1 MIKNKKWS
9 NWLIRIFTI
18 IFLFL
23 FAGCEVTDEITTP
36 RSPGIN
42 QSISQESINESPTDK
57 EQSPSKTDTTKV
69 KVKKGQSYTSKDEVA
84 AYIHEFKELPPNYI
98 TKKEAQKSGWDSSK
112 GNLWEVTDK
121 KSIGG
126 DVFGNYESLLP
137 EPDYYGENLDALW
150 DCLLE
155 DSSAKKITLYNIRPM
170 VDNLGSYGERIINL
184 LERAAKENENIVV
197 YIERDNGI

>member
-1 MIKNKKWS
+1 MIKNKKSS

-137 EPDYYGENLDALW
+137 EAEGRIYYECDINYNGGYRGAERLIYSNDGLIYYTNDHY
-150 DCLLE
+150 
-155 DSSAKKITLYNIRPM
+155 KTFQRLY
-170 VDNLGSYGERIINL
+170 
-184 LERAAKENENIVV
+184 
-197 YIERDNGI
+197 